1 MWAAAGARQAASLV
15 DMRLFS
21 RATRDA
27 QLDMPRL
34 RCEAPKELI
43 MSVAASLKFDLRQ
56 YEEE

>member
-1 MWAAAGARQAASLV
+1 
-15 DMRLFS
+15 MRLFS